1 LEAFDELDFEALIRG
16 WRFYFLVL
24 VLKKLNVLSI
34 AVYLMNNIIISARH
48 ISIDFI
54 RKEQII

>member
-1 LEAFDELDFEALIRG
+1 LEAFDELDFEALMRG

-34 AVYLMNNIIISARH
+34 TVYLMNNIIISARH
-48 ISIDFI
+48 LSIDFI
-54 RKEQII
+54 RKE